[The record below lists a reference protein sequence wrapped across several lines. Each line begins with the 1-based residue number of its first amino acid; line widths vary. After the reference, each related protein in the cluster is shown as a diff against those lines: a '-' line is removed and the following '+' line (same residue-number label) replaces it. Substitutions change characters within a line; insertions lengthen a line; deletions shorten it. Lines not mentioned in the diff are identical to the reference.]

1 MDVSYAADSFDDEV
15 DQQEESTSNQTYS
28 TFYCGCRLYRHH
40 REPPT
45 CLLEHPVRNKV
56 SYRIMY
62 KIHY

>member
-28 TFYCGCRLYRHH
+28 TFYCGCRLYRRCIT

-45 CLLEHPVRNKV
+45 CLLDQG
-56 SYRIMY
+56 
-62 KIHY
+62 